1 MKRIG
6 FNVQITKN
14 VDPRNQILIIIFVF
28 VFITNYIKIR
38 LILQ

>member
-6 FNVQITKN
+6 FNVQIAKN